1 MRIQPDDPTYTPA
14 EKALS
19 WSRETR
25 YGTNHIV
32 NWGRAAAALGAE
44 NSPYA
49 HDPMTAE
56 EAEALWKKY
65 GNIKNK
71 RWTMVMNHIG
81 SGKEEVVKLYEKELS
96 GDKDSSSVQVK
107 VVTEKPAVHITYD
120 ETATKKDLEEAI
132 DDVIEAAGDKVDDL
146 VEDAQETYEE
156 AVETVQEV
164 YEDVAD
170 KVEDTFDDVVE
181 VSRKQWEEAN
191 RKMQDI
197 HAAAIETSTWYKS
210 KLSLWQRFIAWLKNL
225 FGI

>member
-1 MRIQPDDPTYTPA
+1 MQNVQVHRRHKMRIQPDDLTYTPA

-25 YGTNHIV
+25 YGTAHIV

-44 NSPYA
+44 DSPYA

-81 SGKEEVVKLYEKELS
+81 SGKEEVVKLYEK
-96 GDKDSSSVQVK
+96 KHSVVG
-107 VVTEKPAVHITYD
+107 VTKEAAADVAEAV
-120 ETATKKDLEEAI
+120 EEAAEE
-132 DDVIEAAGDKVDDL
+132 VIEDV
-146 VEDAQETYEE
+146 VETAQETYEE

-191 RKMQDI
+191 RKVQDI